1 LTIGHHAVSFDYA
14 YGGGNGR
21 EKGAVRAGGGSN
33 HRFGLDDAVLIKDN
47 HVAVAGGIRLMRQ
60 SILGVS
66 SNGCLQAHPA
76 AKPSI
81 ARKIIGASTRRAC
94 RVGVA
99 MSRAGCMGLKPACS
113 AMSTRSMGA
122 GWPEDRPQ
130 KHSGRLEAVPSR

>member
-1 LTIGHHAVSFDYA
+1 VALRTGVPRLAKMSTPAWV
-14 YGGGNGR
+14 R
-21 EKGAVRAGGGSN
+21 VLPRGAPKVAAIALAGTPWTGEGS
-33 HRFGLDDAVLIKDN
+33 
-47 HVAVAGGIRLMRQ
+47 AVAGGIRLMRQ

-99 MSRAGCMGLKPACS
+99 MSTAGCMRLKPACS
-113 AMSTRSMGA
+113 AMSTRSMGT